1 MDLSDAPCTIYRT
14 ALINA
19 SDRSCPFL
27 DDTHLPKYSALCSQF
42 QPFSY
47 RPANPCFS
55 PIRCANFSDQL
66 SGLRGGGSWREKCV
80 RASRAKTPLL
90 LLSPFNPSK
99 ELGVRVYRKEKRGG
113 RKREQC
119 RFVLLDREDRLL
131 DRSIEGIDT
140 NFARF
145 EIFLRRNVGRRL
157 LKGNKKARDNT
168 VILLLLYPESYRIL
182 ASRFS
187 VEPTTIIF
195 AFDPGKC
202 RLSHVSPISRNNHV
216 HTYIRNTD
224 TGEMRMKIRRLRFV
238 GANR

>member
-1 MDLSDAPCTIYRT
+1 MPRVRYTVDQCKRSVLSLPRRHPSPKILRSLFPIST
-14 ALINA
+14 LLLSA
-19 SDRSCPFL
+19 S
-27 DDTHLPKYSALCSQF
+27 
-42 QPFSY
+42 QPLLFSHSL
-47 RPANPCFS
+47 RKLFGS
-55 PIRCANFSDQL
+55 VI
-66 SGLRGGGSWREKCV
+66 GVTGRGGGSWREKCV

-113 RKREQC
+113 GKREQC
-119 RFVLLDREDRLL
+119 RFVLLDREDLL

-187 VEPTTIIF
+187 VVEPTTIIF